1 VSLFDTLYL
10 ITLFLSIVARLYK
23 KILDDVLMLFYSN
36 SFYYGGE
43 KFF

>member
-1 VSLFDTLYL
+1 
-10 ITLFLSIVARLYK
+10 LYK